1 MADERARR
9 LRQSMTPQEV
19 KVWSQL
25 QLLRPQG
32 LHFRRQAP
40 LRGYILD
47 FVCFSRK
54 LIVEIDG
61 SQHGDGAQVGHD
73 GRRDALFASEGF
85 LTLRFW
91 NAEVDSS
98 LNGVIETIFARA
110 MERPPPG
117 GAPPPGRFAATLPM
131 KGRDD
136 APIPPLHGEGGEQ

>member
-1 MADERARR
+1 MAGANARR

-25 QLLRPQG
+25 RLLRPQG

-47 FVCFSRK
+47 FVCFNRR

-61 SQHGDGAQVGHD
+61 SQHGEVAQVGSD
-73 GRRDALFASEGF
+73 ERRDALFASEGF

-91 NAEVDSS
+91 NNEVDAN
-98 LNGVIETIFARA
+98 LNGVIETIFMRA
-110 MERPPPG
+110 MERSPTRPPRG
-117 GAPPPGRFAATLPM
+117 GHPPH
-131 KGRDD
+131 K
-136 APIPPLHGEGGEQ
+136 GEG

>member
-9 LRQSMTPQEV
+9 LRQGMTPQEI

-25 QLLRPQG
+25 RLLRPQG

-47 FVCFSRK
+47 FVCFSRR

-73 GRRDALFASEGF
+73 ARRDALFASQGF
-85 LTLRFW
+85 LK
-91 NAEVDSS
+91 S
-98 LNGVIETIFARA
+98 
-110 MERPPPG
+110 
-117 GAPPPGRFAATLPM
+117 
-131 KGRDD
+131 
-136 APIPPLHGEGGEQ
+136 PIGDP